1 MYFISS
7 TVTYGTYSSCSYY
20 LRESKAGYL
29 KHVDNF
35 AHNFLYACG
44 LMQQAYMLVLVP
56 AGICSKPIRMACIN
70 FTITLRHWKSPESPL
85 RNAREEVVDKKFKS
99 KATASLPKKNP
110 SEWFLL
116 YSSLFN
122 WWGFLTCRKVAVSC
136 GLINQCMWDF
146 FKPDVKCCH
155 QCYSFEIHTYI
166 RIAHC
171 SKFSLGIIV

>member
-1 MYFISS
+1 MLVRSTYFISS
-7 TVTYGTYSSCSYY
+7 TVTYSTYSSCSYY

-85 RNAREEVVDKKFKS
+85 RNAREEMVDKNGFCFIPVCLIGGVSLHVERLQFHVDLSISASEIFLNQMLYFAISVIVLKFIHTS
-99 KATASLPKKNP
+99 G
-110 SEWFLL
+110 LL
-116 YSSLFN
+116 TVVSSL
-122 WWGFLTCRKVAVSC
+122 WALLCRWKMK
-136 GLINQCMWDF
+136 NN
-146 FKPDVKCCH
+146 
-155 QCYSFEIHTYI
+155 
-166 RIAHC
+166 
-171 SKFSLGIIV
+171 